1 LDRASSLAR
10 VVVTCDDD
18 YLIEANRRLG
28 NKIYFYGVVYI
39 TDERTPSGKLIED
52 IELIAKVADPVDF
65 KVKGIEYI
73 PYD

>member
-39 TDERTPSGKLIED
+39 ED